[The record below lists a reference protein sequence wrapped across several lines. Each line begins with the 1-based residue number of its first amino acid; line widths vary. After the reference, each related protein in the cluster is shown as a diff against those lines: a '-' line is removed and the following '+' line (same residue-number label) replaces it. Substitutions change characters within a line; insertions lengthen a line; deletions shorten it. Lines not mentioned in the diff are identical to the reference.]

1 MPGLNEPEA
10 YGAATAQRVK
20 MKLDALDVSKE
31 GGAKNEG
38 VHYF

>member
-1 MPGLNEPEA
+1 MPSLNEPEA

-20 MKLDALDVSKE
+20 KKLDALDVGKE
-31 GGAKNEG
+31 GGEKNER